1 MQRKSPAAEC
11 HDMWVLGGDR
21 ADVQQTNRSEA
32 RGDNCDPGRR
42 EKRRTTDATRDDTEP
57 VRPQNALDG
66 DSRNVAGCLPDTAM

>member
-32 RGDNCDPGRR
+32 RGDNCDSGQQ
-42 EKRRTTDATRDDTEP
+42 KNRRTRDLSEQD
-57 VRPQNALDG
+57 R
-66 DSRNVAGCLPDTAM
+66 